1 MSKAIH
7 SPETDQV
14 LIGCLDKAVE
24 STFGMI
30 LGESPKFSE
39 DGQDTTEHSGLVG
52 IIAVVGDVSWSLSVG
67 FSPQSATSI
76 AQQFAGCEFD
86 YDSDDMCDVIGELAN
101 VLAGDVVA
109 ALDELG
115 IKVQMS
121 LPSVAR
127 ASNLQLTQP
136 GAVHSLRRRYTT
148 SFGDIVV
155 GLAIGKP

>member
-1 MSKAIH
+1 MDGATRSLDADH
-7 SPETDQV
+7 TLTD
-14 LIGCLDKAVE
+14 CLDKAVE

-30 LGESPKFSE
+30 LGESPQYCD
-39 DGQDTTEHSGLVG
+39 DGAASSDHSGVVG

-67 FSPQSATSI
+67 FSPESATKI
-76 AQQFAGCEFD
+76 AEQFAGCEFD
-86 YDSDDMCDVIGELAN
+86 YESEDMCDVIGELAN

-136 GAVHSLRRRYTT
+136 GAVQSLRRRYTT

-155 GLAIGKP
+155 GLAIGKS